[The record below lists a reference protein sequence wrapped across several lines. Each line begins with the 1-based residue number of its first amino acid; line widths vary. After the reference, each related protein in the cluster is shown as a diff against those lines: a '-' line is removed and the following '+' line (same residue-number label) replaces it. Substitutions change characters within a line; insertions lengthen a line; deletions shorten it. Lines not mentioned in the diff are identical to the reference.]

1 MWNVL
6 FMETELNL
14 TTLILKEMKY
24 DLQHTE
30 QVSIAVIL

>member
-6 FMETELNL
+6 FMATELNL
-14 TTLILKEMKY
+14 TTLILKKIKY

-30 QVSIAVIL
+30 EISIAVIL